1 MYKIAFTSPSNKH
14 SQFVNDLDDP
24 LNLNTVFLESI
35 NDIERIEEYDGIII
49 KEPDVE
55 YIFPICEIIINLRKQ
70 KNIFIWIIT
79 AGSSYSERLIYFQL
93 GVDGVVDSS
102 YDLKQL
108 KWVINN
114 TLNRYHNNLKMQPIV
129 DNTQTKK
136 NDVKLLPANLSV
148 LLNNDKEISL
158 TRLEYRAME
167 LLNSIPNQT
176 FTYKEIYEYVWQ
188 TSFKADNYRVSN
200 IIFHLRN
207 KIESNPLKAQWI
219 KTTRSKGYRLN
230 IK

>member
-1 MYKIAFTSPSNKH
+1 MYKIACVSPSNKLP
-14 SQFVNDLDDP
+14 QLENNLDDP
-24 LNLNTVFLESI
+24 LNISTVFLENI
-35 NDIERIEEYDGIII
+35 NDVENIEEYDGVVI
-49 KEPDVE
+49 KEPNAD
-55 YIFPICEIIINLRKQ
+55 YIFPICEMVINLRKQ

-79 AGSSYSERLIYFQL
+79 AGKGYSERLIYFQL
-93 GVDGVVDSS
+93 GVDCVVDSS
-102 YDLKQL
+102 YELKQL
-108 KWVINN
+108 KWIINN
-114 TLNRYHNNLKMQPIV
+114 TLNRYNNNVKVLATTDGTSNQ
-129 DNTQTKK
+129 K
-136 NDVKLLPANLSV
+136 NDVTLLPANLSV

-158 TRLEYRAME
+158 TRLEFRAME

-188 TSFKADNYRVSN
+188 TTFKADNYRVSN